1 MMKQELDRITAF
13 APATVANL
21 GVGFDILGLATYE
34 PGDHV
39 QAILSSVPGVN
50 ILEIHGDE
58 GILPR
63 DHRNTAVIAAAGVLE
78 KCEANTG
85 IDLVIYKGLP
95 LASGLGSSAAS
106 AVAAAVATDA
116 LLGSQLNRLELLA
129 ICLEAEAAV
138 SGRHADNIAPALYGG
153 IVLLGEKT
161 VQSLPV
167 PNDTKLCLITP
178 ELAIATAKAR
188 AILPETVPLSQL
200 VQQTA
205 AVAQLINALHH
216 SDIKA
221 AAEAMEN
228 DRIIEPARKTLIP
241 ALSEARKAAKA
252 AGAFG
257 LIISGAGPTLC
268 AFCDDDRVAAN
279 CAESVVAIFSQND
292 IQCKTFITQISER
305 GAHLIV
311 DS

>member
-21 GVGFDILGLATYE
+21 GVGFDILGLATSE

-39 QAILSSVPGVN
+39 QAILSSVPGVK
-50 ILEIHGDE
+50 ILEIHGDA
-58 GILPR
+58 GKLPR
-63 DHRNTAVIAAAGVLE
+63 DHRNTAVIAAAGVL
-78 KCEANTG
+78 KKYEANTG

-153 IVLLGEKT
+153 IVLLGEKS

-167 PNDTKLCLITP
+167 PTDTKLCLITP
-178 ELAIATAKAR
+178 KLAIATAKAR

-200 VQQTA
+200 VQQTTA
-205 AVAQLINALHH
+205 LAQLIDAFHRR
-216 SDIKA
+216 DIKA

-228 DRIIEPARKTLIP
+228 DRIIEPARKNLIP
-241 ALSEARKAAKA
+241 ALSQARNAAKA
-252 AGAFG
+252 AGAYG
-257 LIISGAGPTLC
+257 LIISGAGPTFC
-268 AFCDDDRVAAN
+268 AFCADDRVAAN
-279 CAESVVAIFSQND
+279 CAESVVAIFSQYD
-292 IQCKTFITQISER
+292 IPCKTFITRISER
-305 GAHLIV
+305 GAHLV
-311 DS
+311 DNS